1 MHAFPPVVTPFLP
14 LIYVHI
20 TAGITAIVAG
30 FVAVTVKKGGR
41 VHRAAGIVFVLAM
54 VVLAVMATYL
64 AISLLGKLPGQSGNV
79 AAGVLVPYLV
89 ATAWMTVR
97 RKEGTIGLF
106 EKVAPLIALGVAAT
120 FLFWGVRATMSPKG
134 ALDGYGAVFYY
145 VFAGLGVLFA
155 ALDTKVILQGGI
167 SGAPRIARHVWRMCF
182 AFFFA
187 TGSFFIGQQKV
198 MPVWM
203 HGAWYLFVL
212 GLAPLA
218 FMVFWLIRVRF
229 TNWLKKGAVAAASR
243 DAEPVR
249 TLISRPNA

>member
-20 TAGITAIVAG
+20 TAGVVAIFAG
-30 FVAVTVKKGGR
+30 AVAVTVKKGGR
-41 VHRAAGIVFVLAM
+41 VHRLFGIVFVLAM

-64 AISLLGKLPGQSGNV
+64 AISLLGKLHGQSGNI
-79 AAGVLVPYLV
+79 AAGALVPYLV

-97 RKEGTIGLF
+97 RRPGTIGLF
-106 EKVAPLIALGVAAT
+106 EKVAPVVVLCVAAT
-120 FLFWGVRATMSPKG
+120 FLFWGVRATMSPRG
-134 ALDGYGAVFYY
+134 SFDGYGAVFYY
-145 VFAGLGVLFA
+145 VFSGLALFFA
-155 ALDTKVILQGGI
+155 ALDFKVILQGGI
-167 SGAPRIARHVWRMCF
+167 SGAPRILRHLWRMCF

-218 FMVFWLIRVRF
+218 LMIFWLIRVRF
-229 TNWLKKGAVAAASR
+229 TNWLKK
-243 DAEPVR
+243 DA
-249 TLISRPNA
+249 ISA